1 VRQAME
7 LVGLDFEKF
16 KDRLTFTLSGGE
28 KRKVALASVL
38 ALRPTIL
45 LLDEPLAGMDPVSH
59 QEILAGLRGLSA
71 QGMTLVISSH
81 YMEDLVDLAENL
93 TLLKSGKDVL
103 SGSSSAV
110 FSNQELLDQAGLEPP
125 LVTRVGL
132 RLRQLG
138 WPLPEGVIH
147 AQDLENLLEQIRQ
160 GGASL

>member
-1 VRQAME
+1 
-7 LVGLDFEKF
+7 
-16 KDRLTFTLSGGE
+16 
-28 KRKVALASVL
+28 
-38 ALRPTIL
+38 
-45 LLDEPLAGMDPVSH
+45 
-59 QEILAGLRGLSA
+59 
-71 QGMTLVISSH
+71 MTLVISSH

-103 SGSSSAV
+103 SGSSSTV

-147 AQDLENLLEQIRQ
+147 AQDLESLLEQTRQ